1 MTEFEITRI
10 PRYGSKSSYAHFD
23 HRVSFAEAQAKI
35 LDPEY
40 VSHHAFYPL
49 ISNEI
54 ISVRYRG
61 GKRSCKVRNIAY
73 ASHFDHRVYQYY
85 SYLWS
90 DLYNRKAAEGGFND
104 AAVAYRSS
112 LLSDSAVVA
121 SSNISSAKIAFNY
134 LRNQDSTFVLT
145 GDFESFFDNLN
156 HAYLMRSLRSLF
168 PNGCLPDDHYQV
180 IKNILHYSCWPF
192 ADLAV
197 RHNLPWPAIE
207 PTRGRM
213 ISDAA
218 IELRFKTIR
227 ELNKLDVIL
236 PKTEFLANKR
246 KVITRPWKRKGV
258 ALGIPQGLA
267 ASGVLANIYMAD
279 IDMKVRLA
287 VERVGGL
294 YLRYCDDF
302 FIAVPKSGFDALVEA
317 INLMAGVDSVK
328 LQPEKTKVF
337 QVDCGG
343 VAQLDFESV
352 RAGEVLS
359 YSGARPAQK
368 VSFLGFDFD
377 GRVVRLRQST
387 VGRYHRHLNE
397 AASAIARSNNGEGR
411 HASKK
416 RVSALYQHYSPLGI
430 KGRRLCPSS
439 GAGSSA
445 ISRYG
450 NFLSYVAR
458 AQKAFPDDP
467 IAPDEA
473 KIYRKIKRLSA
484 R

>member
-10 PRYGSKSSYAHFD
+10 PRYSSKSSYAHFD

-35 LDPEY
+35 LDSEY

-54 ISVRYRG
+54 ITVRYRG

-73 ASHFDHRVYQYY
+73 ASHFDHRVFQYY

-90 DLYNRKAAEGGFND
+90 DLYNKKAIAEEFNEV
-104 AAVAYRSS
+104 AVAYRSS
-112 LLSDSAVVA
+112 LSSDSAVTA
-121 SSNISSAKIAFNY
+121 AGNISSAKRAFDY
-134 LRNQDSTFVLT
+134 IREQDSAFVLT

-168 PNGCLPDDHYQV
+168 PDGRLPDDHYQV
-180 IKNILHYSCWPF
+180 IKNILRYSCWPI
-192 ADLAV
+192 ADLAA
-197 RHNLPWPAIE
+197 RHDLPWPAVE
-207 PTRGRM
+207 PAREKM
-213 ISDAA
+213 ISEAA
-218 IELRFKTIR
+218 IELRFKAIR

-236 PKTEFLANKR
+236 PKAEFLASKSQ
-246 KVITRPWKRKGV
+246 VITRPWKRKGV
-258 ALGIPQGLA
+258 DLGIPQGLA

-279 IDMKVRLA
+279 IDMEVRLA

-302 FIAVPKSGFDALVEA
+302 IVAVPKSGFDALVEA
-317 INLMAGVDSVK
+317 INLMADVDSVK

-337 QVDCGG
+337 RVDGDG
-343 VAQLDFESV
+343 VAQLDLDSV
-352 RAGEVLS
+352 RAGKVLS
-359 YSGARPAQK
+359 YSGAHPAQK

-377 GRVVRLRQST
+377 GRVVRFRQST
-387 VGRYHRHLNE
+387 VGRYHKCLRE
-397 AASAIARSNNGEGR
+397 SASAIARSNQGEGR

-430 KGRRLCPSS
+430 KGRRLCPL
-439 GAGSSA
+439 AGSDSSA
-445 ISRYG
+445 FFRYG
-450 NFLSYVAR
+450 NFLSYAAR
-458 AQKAFPDDP
+458 AQKAFPNDP

>member
-1 MTEFEITRI
+1 MAEFDIARI
-10 PRYGSKSSYAHFD
+10 PRYSSKSSYAHFD
-23 HRVSFAEAQAKI
+23 HRVSFAEVQAKI

-40 VSHHAFYPL
+40 ISHHAFYPL

-54 ISVRYRG
+54 ITVRYQG
-61 GKRSCKVRNIAY
+61 GKRSYKVRNISY
-73 ASHFDHRVYQYY
+73 ASHFDHRVFQYY

-90 DLYNRKAAEGGFND
+90 DLYNKKAIAEEFNEV
-104 AAVAYRSS
+104 AVAYRSS
-112 LLSDSAVVA
+112 LSSDGAVTA
-121 SSNISSAKIAFNY
+121 TSNISAKKAFDY
-134 LRNQDSTFVLT
+134 IREQDLAFVLT

-156 HAYLMRSLRSLF
+156 HAHIMTSLRSLF
-168 PNGCLPDDHYQV
+168 PSGRLPDDHYQV
-180 IKNILHYSCWPF
+180 IKNILRYSCWPI
-192 ADLAV
+192 ADLAA
-197 RHNLPWPAIE
+197 RHELPWPSIDPIRE
-207 PTRGRM
+207 KM
-213 ISDAA
+213 ISEVA
-218 IELRFKTIR
+218 IELRFKSIR

-236 PKTEFLANKR
+236 PKSEFLANKS
-246 KVITRPWKRKGV
+246 KVITRPWKRTGIG
-258 ALGIPQGLA
+258 LGIPQGLA

-287 VERVGGL
+287 VERVGGF

-302 FIAVPKSGFDALVEA
+302 IVAVPKSGFDALVEA
-317 INLMAGVDSVK
+317 INLMADVDSVK

-337 QVDCGG
+337 RVDGDG

-352 RAGEVLS
+352 RAGKVYP
-359 YSGARPAQK
+359 YSGVHPAQK

-387 VGRYHRHLNE
+387 VGRYHRRLRE
-397 AASAIARSNNGEGR
+397 AASAIARSNQGEGR

-430 KGRRLCPSS
+430 KGRRLCPS
-439 GAGSSA
+439 ADADSSA
-445 ISRYG
+445 FFRYG
-450 NFLSYVAR
+450 NFLSYAAR
-458 AQKAFPDDP
+458 AQKAFPNDP

-473 KIYRKIKRLSA
+473 KIYSKIKRLSA

>member
-1 MTEFEITRI
+1 MAEFDITRI

-23 HRVSFAEAQAKI
+23 HRVSFAEAQTKI
-35 LDPEY
+35 LDSEY
-40 VSHHAFYPL
+40 VSDHAFYPL

-54 ISVRYRG
+54 ITVRYRG
-61 GKRSCKVRNIAY
+61 GKRSYKVRNIAY
-73 ASHFDHRVYQYY
+73 ASHFDHRVFQYY

-90 DLYNRKAAEGGFND
+90 DLYNKRAIAEEFNEV
-104 AAVAYRSS
+104 AVAYRSS
-112 LLSDSAVVA
+112 LSSDSAVTA
-121 SSNISSAKIAFNY
+121 GSNISSAKKAFDY
-134 LRNQDSTFVLT
+134 IREQDSAFVLT

-156 HAYLMRSLRSLF
+156 HVYLMRSLRSLF
-168 PNGCLPDDHYQV
+168 PNGRLPDDHYQV
-180 IKNILHYSCWPF
+180 IKNILHYSCWPIV
-192 ADLAV
+192 DLAA
-197 RHNLPWPAIE
+197 RHGLPWPVIDLTSE
-207 PTRGRM
+207 KT
-213 ISDAA
+213 ISDEA
-218 IELRFKTIR
+218 IELRFKSIR

-236 PKTEFLANKR
+236 PKAEFLANKS
-246 KVITRPWKRKGV
+246 KIITRPWVQDGS

-302 FIAVPKSGFDALVEA
+302 IIAVPKSGFDALVEA
-317 INLMAGVDSVK
+317 INLMADVDSVK
-328 LQPEKTKVF
+328 LQPEKTKAF
-337 QVDCGG
+337 RVDSSG

-352 RAGEVLS
+352 RTGKVHS
-359 YSGARPAQK
+359 YSGAHPAQK

-377 GRVVRLRQST
+377 GCVVRLRQST
-387 VGRYHRHLNE
+387 VGRYHKRLRE
-397 AASAIARSNNGEGR
+397 AASAIARSNQGEGR

-430 KGRRLCPSS
+430 KGRRLCPS
-439 GAGSSA
+439 GDAGPSA
-445 ISRYG
+445 FSRYG

-458 AQKAFPDDP
+458 AQKAFPNDP

>member
-1 MTEFEITRI
+1 MGGILAEFDIARI
-10 PRYGSKSSYAHFD
+10 PRYSSKSSYAHFD
-23 HRVSFAEAQAKI
+23 HRASFAEVQDKI
-35 LDPEY
+35 LDPGY

-54 ISVRYRG
+54 IAVRYRG

-73 ASHFDHRVYQYY
+73 ASHFDHRVFQYY

-90 DLYNRKAAEGGFND
+90 DLYNKKAIAEEFNEV
-104 AAVAYRSS
+104 AVAYRSS
-112 LLSDSAVVA
+112 LSSDSVVTA
-121 SSNISSAKIAFNY
+121 ASNISSAKKAFDY
-134 LRNQDSTFVLT
+134 IREQDSAFVLT

-156 HAYLMRSLRSLF
+156 HSYLMRSLRSLF
-168 PNGCLPDDHYQV
+168 PDGRLPDDHYQV
-180 IKNILHYSCWPF
+180 IKNILRYSCWPK
-192 ADLAV
+192 
-197 RHNLPWPAIE
+197 I
-207 PTRGRM
+207 
-213 ISDAA
+213 
-218 IELRFKTIR
+218 
-227 ELNKLDVIL
+227 
-236 PKTEFLANKR
+236 
-246 KVITRPWKRKGV
+246 ITRPWVRDGS

-287 VERVGGL
+287 VERAGGL

-302 FIAVPKSGFDALVEA
+302 IIAVPESGFDALVEA
-317 INLMAGVDSVK
+317 IYLMADVDSVK

-337 QVDCGG
+337 RVDGDG

-359 YSGARPAQK
+359 YSGAHPAQK

-387 VGRYHRHLNE
+387 VGRYHKRLRE
-397 AASAIARSNNGEGR
+397 AASAIARSNQGEGR

-416 RVSALYQHYSPLGI
+416 RVSALYQHYSPFGI
-430 KGRRLCPSS
+430 KGRRLCPS
-439 GAGSSA
+439 ADADSSA
-445 ISRYG
+445 FFRYG
-450 NFLSYVAR
+450 NFLSYAAR
-458 AQKAFPDDP
+458 AQKAFPNDP
-467 IAPDEA
+467 IVPDEA